1 MAKWL
6 TAVGGALVLLLLIL
20 LKYEM
25 GGDAVASPSVPAP
38 AAAPAKASAP
48 IEVAT
53 PAPKP
58 APAPAPAAPAAP
70 EPPKKLDPQSDAF
83 FYKFDEVVP
92 KRLTREAASCYEG
105 HAHLANRNMR
115 LKLSFKTQIANGEV
129 TLHDVKVVDSSLG
142 DQALEACFVRKV
154 SEAHWRDDSLPDWT
168 QDDMIVIR
176 PERGLKKYMKEN
188 LEYDG
193 DGPEGPPLIK
203 PGQEAPP
210 SDSATKS
217 ESDDW

>member
-6 TAVGGALVLLLLIL
+6 TAIGGALVLLLLIV

-25 GGDAVASPSVPAP
+25 GGDAVAAPSPIATPAP
-38 AAAPAKASAP
+38 VKAAAP

-53 PAPKP
+53 PTPAPP
-58 APAPAPAAPAAP
+58 APAKPAAAP
-70 EPPKKLDPQSDAF
+70 EAPKKLDPQSDAF

-92 KRLTREAASCYEG
+92 KRLQREAAACYEG

-115 LKLSFKTQIANGEV
+115 LKLTFKTHIDNGEV
-129 TLHDVKVVDSSLG
+129 TLHDVKIADSSLG
-142 DQALEACFVRKV
+142 DQALENCFVRKI
-154 SEAHWRDDSLPDWT
+154 SEAHWRDDSLPDWQ

-193 DGPEGPPLIK
+193 DGPEGPALIK

>member
-1 MAKWL
+1 VAKWL
-6 TAVGGALVLLLLIL
+6 TAIGGALVLLLLIV

-25 GGDAVASPSVPAP
+25 GGDAVASPSAPVAPAP
-38 AAAPAKASAP
+38 VAAKAP
-48 IEVAT
+48 IEVAM
-53 PAPKP
+53 P
-58 APAPAPAAPAAP
+58 APAPAPAPVKPAAP

-92 KRLTREAASCYEG
+92 KRLTREAAACYEG

-115 LKLSFKTQIANGEV
+115 LKVSFKTQIANGEV

-142 DQALEACFVRKV
+142 DQALENCFVRKI
-154 SEAHWRDDSLPDWT
+154 SEAHWRDDSLPDWQ

-203 PGQEAPP
+203 AGQEAPP